1 MINALIRKGDQTAIL
16 SLPADRFSLQYDLA
30 QIGIRQRLTEIPIHD
45 DEEQEISVKLF
56 ADSDIGNSLAV
67 LFNSAHSLDDANLC
81 AHMVENARPELQE
94 EIEQHK
100 EKWICRSCGMAI
112 KISDNQLLAAITE
125 CTNAVIAAP
134 TLLHHESSQTERPAV
149 SLRM

>member
-67 LFNSAHSLDDANLC
+67 LFNSAYSLDDANLC

-94 EIEQHK
+94 EIEQH
-100 EKWICRSCGMAI
+100 IVHGQYYSPQAI
-112 KISDNQLLAAITE
+112 VADIKAMTDGLIGVTVNYYCPL
-125 CTNAVIAAP
+125 
-134 TLLHHESSQTERPAV
+134 
-149 SLRM
+149 